1 MEITYKM
8 LKFCISRLFIRI
20 YKNHQ
25 KGRSNNMTNCF
36 LTLNKNADPIIR
48 FEFEEK
54 DFFEFGNKAYKGFS
68 KVYDEEGVEE
78 FLLIKDFGKEHDYS
92 ILISEDY
99 ENVFIKVVFDVPEN
113 IFLTGKSRKMNCF
126 MNSLRPFKM
135 RIKVMWGL
143 KSLQVRKKKRN
154 SFTLLHFVRMS
165 MWIIGKYKKNV
176 DKTIKIVKGILYPCN
191 DFLVS

>member
-8 LKFCISRLFIRI
+8 LKFCIKKLFIRI

-36 LTLNKNADPIIR
+36 LTLNENADPIIR

-54 DFFEFGNKAYKGFS
+54 DFFEFGNKEYKGFS

-92 ILISEDY
+92 IAISEDH

-113 IFLTGKSRKMNCF
+113 IFLTGKSKKDELF
-126 MNSLRPFKM
+126 FEF
-135 RIKVMWGL
+135 IKALQDEDKSNVGL
-143 KSLQVRKKKRN
+143 EITTSKKKE
-154 SFTLLHFVRMS
+154 
-165 MWIIGKYKKNV
+165 KKFYYTFAFCKNEYANYR
-176 DKTIKIVKGILYPCN
+176 KI
-191 DFLVS
+191 